1 MEKKL
6 SDAAME
12 GSVKMLNDLIQQD
25 PLVLDRALASS
36 LSETPLH
43 IASMLGHLDLV
54 KALLSRNP
62 EFATELD
69 SRGSTP
75 LHLAAAK
82 GHVEVVRELIWAD
95 SAACLVRN
103 QDGRTALHVAA
114 VKGRVEVVGEL
125 VRSRTESTRAL
136 TDRGES
142 VMHLCVGSN
151 RLEGLRVLVECIGK
165 DDQLVNLKDGN
176 GNTILHIAVAKKQVE
191 IIKFLLTST
200 AVNVNAL
207 DVNGSTALDILLQS
221 PRDLKDME
229 IEDSLR
235 EVGAQRAKD
244 MRSIEHEWVPKK
256 EPQITR
262 RVASVVSSNGERS
275 MTRRATS
282 VVSTS
287 GERQTTRRLGSTV
300 SSKKES
306 ESNKPEVNQKPTEW
320 LGRKRDSLMVV
331 ASLLATVAFQAAIV
345 PPGGVWQDDRQVDE
359 NGNPVENPHSVG
371 TSIMASNNRKEY
383 GIFMIFNTIA
393 FLSSLS
399 IILLLVSGLPIKKR
413 RWMWIQ
419 MIIMWIAI
427 TTQVATYF
435 LSLRHM
441 SPKNVENVLR
451 QVSSISVLTWL
462 CLVLLV
468 FIGNVIRLNLWVL
481 RKYGYIEPKEEDPSA
496 TIDEELEDV

>member
-6 SDAAME
+6 SDVAME

-25 PLVLDRALASS
+25 PLVLDRALVSS

-54 KALLSRNP
+54 KALLSRKP
-62 EFATELD
+62 EFATQLD

-82 GHVEVVRELIWAD
+82 GHLEVVRELIWAD
-95 SAACLVRN
+95 SAACLVKN
-103 QDGRTALHVAA
+103 QDGRTALHVSA

-125 VRSRTESTRAL
+125 VRARTESTRAL

-151 RLEGLRVLVECIGK
+151 RLEALSVLVESIGK

-191 IIKFLLTST
+191 IIKYLLTST
-200 AVNVNAL
+200 GVNVNAL
-207 DVNGSTALDILLQS
+207 NLNGSTALDILLQS

-262 RVASVVSSNGERS
+262 RVASVVSSNGERT

-300 SSKKES
+300 SSKENES
-306 ESNKPEVNQKPTEW
+306 SKPEVNQKPTEW

-331 ASLLATVAFQAAIV
+331 ASLLATVAFQAAIT
-345 PPGGVWQDDRQVDE
+345 PPGGVWQDDLQVDE
-359 NGNPVENPHSVG
+359 NGNPVDKPHTVG
-371 TSIMASNNRKEY
+371 TSIMATNKAEEY
-383 GIFMIFNTIA
+383 GIFMIFNSIT

-427 TTQVATYF
+427 TTQVSTYF
-435 LSLRHM
+435 LSLRHL
-441 SPKNVENVLR
+441 SPKNLEPVLK
-451 QVSSISVLTWL
+451 QVTEISVLTWL
-462 CLVLLV
+462 CLMLVV

-481 RKYGYIEPKEEDPSA
+481 RKYGYIKPKEVDPSA
-496 TIDEELEDV
+496 TIDEELEEV

>member
-12 GSVKMLNDLIQQD
+12 GSVKKLNDLIQQD
-25 PLVLDRALASS
+25 PLVLDRALVSCF
-36 LSETPLH
+36 SETPLH

-54 KALLSRNP
+54 KELLSRKP

-82 GHVEVVRELIWAD
+82 GHVEVVRELLWAD
-95 SAACLVRN
+95 NAACLVRN

-114 VKGRVEVVGEL
+114 VKGRAEVVGEL
-125 VRSRTESTRAL
+125 VKARSESTRAL

-151 RLEGLRVLVECIGK
+151 RLEGLRVLVESVGK
-165 DDQLVNLKDGN
+165 DDEVLNWKDGN
-176 GNTILHIAVAKKQVE
+176 GNTILHIAVAKKQLE
-191 IIKFLLTST
+191 MIKFLLTST
-200 AVNVNAL
+200 GVDVNAL
-207 DVNGSTALDILLQS
+207 NVNGSTALDILLQS

-229 IEDSLR
+229 IEDCLR
-235 EVGAQRAKD
+235 EAGAQRAKD
-244 MRSIEHEWVPKK
+244 MRSIEHERVPKK
-256 EPQITR
+256 ESQVAR
-262 RVASVVSSNGERS
+262 RVASSVSSSNGERT

-282 VVSTS
+282 VVSMS
-287 GERQTTRRLGSTV
+287 GERQVTRRLGSKV
-300 SSKKES
+300 SSNES
-306 ESNKPEVNQKPTEW
+306 DSNKPEVKPEPTEW

-331 ASLLATVAFQAAIV
+331 ASLLATVAFQAAV
-345 PPGGVWQDDRQVDE
+345 TPPGGVWQDDAQADG
-359 NGNPVENPHSVG
+359 NGNPGHTVG
-371 TSIMASNNRKEY
+371 TSIMATSNTEEY

-441 SPKNVENVLR
+441 SPKNVEHVLR

-462 CLVLLV
+462 CLVLVV
-468 FIGNVIRLNLWVL
+468 FFGNVIRLNLWVL
-481 RKYGYIEPKEEDPSA
+481 RKYGYIKPKEGDQLA
-496 TIDEELEDV
+496 TIDEEEEV

>member
-6 SDAAME
+6 SDVAME
-12 GSVKMLNDLIQQD
+12 GSVKKLNDLIQQD
-25 PLVLDRALASS
+25 PLVLDRALVSS

-54 KALLSRNP
+54 KALLSRKP
-62 EFATELD
+62 DFATELD

-82 GHVEVVRELIWAD
+82 GHVEVLRELIWAD

-125 VRSRTESTRAL
+125 VRARTESTRAL

-142 VMHLCVGSN
+142 VMHLCVGSH

-191 IIKFLLTST
+191 IIKYLLTST
-200 AVNVNAL
+200 GVNVNAL
-207 DVNGSTALDILLQS
+207 NLNGSTALEILLQS

-229 IEDSLR
+229 IENSLR

-244 MRSIEHEWVPKK
+244 MRSIEHGWVPKK

-262 RVASVVSSNGERS
+262 RVVSSNGKRT

-287 GERQTTRRLGSTV
+287 GEGQTMRHLGSTV
-300 SSKKES
+300 SSKES

-331 ASLLATVAFQAAIV
+331 ASLLATVAFQAAIT
-345 PPGGVWQDDRQVDE
+345 PPGGVWQDDLQVDE
-359 NGNPVENPHSVG
+359 NGNPVDKPHTVG
-371 TSIMASNNRKEY
+371 TSIMATNKAEEY
-383 GIFMIFNTIA
+383 GIFMIFNSIT

-413 RWMWIQ
+413 KWMWIQ

-427 TTQVATYF
+427 TTQVSTYF
-435 LSLRHM
+435 LSLRHL
-441 SPKNVENVLR
+441 SPKNLEPVLK
-451 QVSSISVLTWL
+451 QVTEISVLTWL
-462 CLVLLV
+462 CLMSVV

-481 RKYGYIEPKEEDPSA
+481 RKYGYIKPQEVDPSA
-496 TIDEELEDV
+496 TIDEELEEV